1 MSDVNKNDIKM
12 LNDKIKG
19 IRIAMMTTV
28 DQDGTLK
35 SRPMATQDSETDGEL
50 WFFTK
55 ANAPKVGDV
64 DRDQQVNIAY
74 ANPGGNTFVSISG
87 TAQLVRDQKKIKQ
100 YWKPMLKA
108 WFPDGEDDPELALL
122 KVTIDSAEYWDSPG
136 GIVGKITAVTKG
148 LASGGKDSGG
158 EDVKLNVR

>member
-1 MSDVNKNDIKM
+1 MSDANKNDVKM
-12 LNDKIKG
+12 LNEKIKG

-28 DQDGTLK
+28 DEDGTLK
-35 SRPMATQDSETDGEL
+35 SRPMATQDSESDGEL

-64 DRDQQVNIAY
+64 GRDQQVNISY

-87 TAQLVRDQKKIKQ
+87 TAQLVRDQKKVKQ

-122 KVTIDSAEYWDSPG
+122 KVTVDSAEYWDAPG
-136 GIVGKITAVTKG
+136 GIVGKIAVVTKG

-158 EDVKLNVR
+158 EDVKLNIR